1 MKRIYFIK
9 ASIYTSLIA
18 LFLMVVMNFLN
29 YVDILQQLDKCV
41 IALTI
46 TSLIGGFFGS
56 FISEYATE

>member
-1 MKRIYFIK
+1 MKRVYFIK
-9 ASIYTSLIA
+9 ASIYTTLIT
-18 LFLMVVMNFLN
+18 LVLLIVMSCLN

-56 FISEYATE
+56 FISEYAAE